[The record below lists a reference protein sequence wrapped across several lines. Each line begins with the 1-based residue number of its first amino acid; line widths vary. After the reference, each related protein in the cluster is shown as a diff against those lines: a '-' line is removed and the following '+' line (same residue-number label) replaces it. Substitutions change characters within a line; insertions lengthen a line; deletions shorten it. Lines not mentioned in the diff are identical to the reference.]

1 MIEKQEE
8 EIAALKRKLER
19 KEDEVHNLL
28 HELKGY
34 YEQGVCDCCEGS
46 VANPA
51 NPANLKETTVKY
63 HGFTED
69 LTYPTIK

>member
-8 EIAALKRKLER
+8 EIAALKRKLEHS
-19 KEDEVHNLL
+19 EDEVHNLL

-51 NPANLKETTVKY
+51 NPANLGERDAEEDSETTVS
-63 HGFTED
+63 GEA
-69 LTYPTIK
+69 